1 MAIQTERLQAMFVS
15 DSRIM
20 METLR
25 RIVRAAAVSRLSEE
39 QIDRAFRAAH
49 SLKSEAGFL
58 QLEGI
63 TTTAH
68 SLEDVLT
75 AFRDQGGDIDSD
87 DLDRLKSGVA
97 ILETKLDGYY
107 AHLSPAPE
115 QEESQKQS
123 KSVAAAASAPVA
135 VGSDGDRRAGSPAA
149 RSELRSPAI
158 QSMLREARQRGEH
171 VYRVSLRIDTVPELA
186 YPRAFLAVN
195 NLELGC
201 AVVLMHPSLD
211 ELDGTSANELQLL
224 LTSADSE
231 QTLRKR
237 VHVDEV
243 VITSLSQPGYDELL
257 EQATPQAG
265 GSDSADGKESA
276 GSVSHEELSLL
287 GEVLGQEAAVLQGS
301 EPLSSEQRQR
311 AHTRISRVSR
321 YLKHR
326 SPGVPPVQ
334 LLDRLRPVRG
344 EMERYA
350 DERTKR
356 VRIRLGGGGAL
367 VSPAI
372 ADVVTEMAIHL
383 VRNSIDH
390 GIEPRPA
397 RIKSGKR
404 PTGIVAISVSR
415 LQGGD
420 VVLGV
425 SDDGRGVDEPAV
437 RARAGEEATALF
449 DLLATPGFTTTGEP
463 TLGSGRGVGLDAVRH
478 SAVRLLGG
486 SVTMDNRPG
495 KGVTTEVRF
504 SHDSRLMT
512 VELVTHAHATF
523 AVPQAVVVRN
533 EALSPGRLKRD
544 SFGAVFYEVDGS
556 PVPVIT
562 PQGRSPRVDK
572 LDPDAQAL
580 ICRGP
585 DGPVVVVVD
594 SRVGIEAVV
603 RDGAG
608 RRTVYSR
615 TSGTEAQLVIPGIA

>member
-58 QLEGI
+58 QLEDI

-75 AFRDQGGDIDSD
+75 TFRDQGGDIDPD
-87 DLDRLKSGVA
+87 DLARLKSGVA

-115 QEESQKQS
+115 REESQKQS
-123 KSVAAAASAPVA
+123 KSIAAVASARVA
-135 VGSDGDRRAGSPAA
+135 SGSDGESRAGSPAPG
-149 RSELRSPAI
+149 RELRSPVI
-158 QSMLREARQRGEH
+158 QSMLREAQQRGEH

-211 ELDGTSANELQLL
+211 ELGTSTNELQLL

-231 QTLRKR
+231 QMLRKR

-243 VITSLSQPGYDELL
+243 VITGLSQPGYDELL
-257 EQATPQAG
+257 EQTTPQAD
-265 GSDSADGKESA
+265 GSGSADGMESA
-276 GSVSHEELSLL
+276 SNVSHEELSLL
-287 GEVLGQEAAVLQGS
+287 GEVLGQEAAVLLGS

-356 VRIRLGGGGAL
+356 VRIRIGGGGAL

-420 VVLGV
+420 VVLEV

-437 RARAGEEATALF
+437 RARAGEESTALF

-495 KGVTTEVRF
+495 KGVTTKVRF
-504 SHDSRLMT
+504 SHESRLMT
-512 VELVTHAHATF
+512 VELVRYAHATF

-533 EALSPGRLKRD
+533 EALSSGGLKRD

-572 LDPDAQAL
+572 LDPNAQAL

-585 DGPVVVVVD
+585 DGPVVVAVD